1 MSKLVANIS
10 FTVQIII
17 ALAHII
23 IPAAT
28 GWPSLLKILFG
39 DC

>member
-10 FTVQIII
+10 FTVLIIV

-28 GWPSLLKILFG
+28 GWPSILRIIFG